1 MDRRKSLKTLLIGGF
16 TVGAVAE
23 ACNQPEKE
31 KTAPKEEAEAGAVD
45 MKDRMPEEII
55 RDKELAKEVF
65 FTPSEMAVITVLVDI
80 IIPKDE
86 ISGSATD
93 VKVPEFIGFI
103 VNDKPE
109 EELQIPLRGGI
120 RWLQLESVKRFDKSF
135 TDLSNAQQLQ
145 IVDDIAYPAKAKPEF
160 LQGVT
165 FFTLMRNLTVT
176 GFYTT
181 EVGFKDI
188 GYVGNRPNQW
198 NGVPDDVLKH
208 YNMAYTEKEL
218 KECISFDKA

>member
-1 MDRRKSLKTLLIGGF
+1 MDRRKSLKTLFIGGLS
-16 TVGAVAE
+16 VGAVAE
-23 ACNQPEKE
+23 ACNQPKKE
-31 KTAPKEEAEAGAVD
+31 NATSKDEPVTVD
-45 MKDRMPEEII
+45 SKIRMPEELIQ
-55 RDKELAKEVF
+55 DKKIAEEVF
-65 FTPSEMAVITVLVDI
+65 FTAAEMAVISVLADI
-80 IIPKDE
+80 IIPKDD

-93 VKVPEFIGFI
+93 VKVPEFIAFI
-103 VNDKPE
+103 VNDKPD
-109 EELQIPLRGGI
+109 ELQVPLRGGI
-120 RWLQLESVKRFDKSF
+120 RWLELESLKRFDRSF
-135 TDLSNAQQLQ
+135 VNLSNTQQLQ

-165 FFTLMRNLTVT
+165 FFNLMRNLTVT

-181 EVGFKDI
+181 EAGFKDI
-188 GYVGNRPNQW
+188 GYMGNKPNQW

>member
-1 MDRRKSLKTLLIGGF
+1 MDRRKSLKTLLVGGLS
-16 TVGAVAE
+16 VGAVAE

-31 KTAPKEEAEAGAVD
+31 KIMSKEEPVSADNKV
-45 MKDRMPEEII
+45 RMPEEII
-55 RDKELAKEVF
+55 HDKKIAGEVF
-65 FTPSEMAVITVLVDI
+65 FTAAEMAVITVLVDI
-80 IIPKDE
+80 IIPKDDM
-86 ISGSATD
+86 SGSATD
-93 VKVPEFIGFI
+93 VKVPEFIAFI
-103 VNDKPE
+103 VNDKPD
-109 EELQIPLRGGI
+109 ELQVPLRGGI
-120 RWLQLESVKRFDKSF
+120 RWLELESLKRFDKSF
-135 TDLSNAQQLQ
+135 TNLSNAQQLQ
-145 IVDDIAYPAKAKPEF
+145 IVDDIAYPEKKKSEF
-160 LQGVT
+160 SQGVT

-181 EVGFKDI
+181 EAGFKDI

>member
-1 MDRRKSLKTLLIGGF
+1 MDRRKSLKTLLIGGLS
-16 TVGAVAE
+16 VGAVAG

-31 KTAPKEEAEAGAVD
+31 KIKSKEEPVAADNKV
-45 MKDRMPEEII
+45 RMPEEIV
-55 RDKELAKEVF
+55 RDKKIAEEVF
-65 FTPSEMAVITVLVDI
+65 FTAAEMAVISVLADI
-80 IIPKDE
+80 IIPKDN

-93 VKVPEFIGFI
+93 VKVPEFIAFI
-103 VNDKPE
+103 VNDQPDE
-109 EELQIPLRGGI
+109 FQVPLRGGI
-120 RWLQLESVKRFDKSF
+120 RWLELESLKRFDRSF
-135 TDLSNAQQLQ
+135 VNLSNSQQLQ

-160 LQGVT
+160 LQGVS

-181 EVGFKDI
+181 EAGFKDI
-188 GYVGNRPNQW
+188 GYMGNKPNQW

-218 KECISFDKA
+218 KECISFDKV

>member
-1 MDRRKSLKTLLIGGF
+1 MDRRKSLKTLFIGGL

-23 ACNQPEKE
+23 ACNQPKKE
-31 KTAPKEEAEAGAVD
+31 NPTPKDEPVAAD
-45 MKDRMPEEII
+45 SSIRMPEEII
-55 RDKELAKEVF
+55 QDKKIAAEVF
-65 FTPSEMAVITVLVDI
+65 FTAAEMAVIGVLADI
-80 IIPKDE
+80 IIPKDN

-93 VKVPEFIGFI
+93 VKVPEFIAFI
-103 VNDKPE
+103 VNDRPDE
-109 EELQIPLRGGI
+109 FQVPLRGGI
-120 RWLQLESVKRFDKSF
+120 RWLDLESSKRFDKSF
-135 TDLSNAQQLQ
+135 VNLSNTQQLQ

-160 LQGVT
+160 SQGVT
-165 FFTLMRNLTVT
+165 FFNLMRNLTVT

-188 GYVGNRPNQW
+188 GYMGNRPNQW

-218 KECISFDKA
+218 KECISFDKV

>member
-1 MDRRKSLKTLLIGGF
+1 M
-16 TVGAVAE
+16 GAVAE
-23 ACNQPEKE
+23 ACNQPKKE
-31 KTAPKEEAEAGAVD
+31 NATSKDEPVTVD
-45 MKDRMPEEII
+45 SKIRMPEELIQ
-55 RDKELAKEVF
+55 DKKIAEEVF
-65 FTPSEMAVITVLVDI
+65 FTAAEMAVISVLADI
-80 IIPKDE
+80 IIPKDD

-93 VKVPEFIGFI
+93 VKVPEFIAFI
-103 VNDKPE
+103 VNDKPD
-109 EELQIPLRGGI
+109 ELQVPLRGGI
-120 RWLQLESVKRFDKSF
+120 RWLELESLKRFDRSF
-135 TDLSNAQQLQ
+135 VNLSNTQQLQ

-165 FFTLMRNLTVT
+165 FFNLMRNLTVT

-181 EVGFKDI
+181 EAGFKDI
-188 GYVGNRPNQW
+188 GYMGNKPNQW

>member
-1 MDRRKSLKTLLIGGF
+1 MDRRKSLKTLLIGGLS
-16 TVGAVAE
+16 VGVVAE

-31 KTAPKEEAEAGAVD
+31 KLTPKEEPAAAD
-45 MKDRMPEEII
+45 IKDRMPEEII
-55 RDKELAKEVF
+55 HDKKIAGEVF
-65 FTPSEMAVITVLVDI
+65 FTAAEMAVITILVDV

-93 VKVPEFIGFI
+93 VKVPEFIAFI

-109 EELQIPLRGGI
+109 ELQVPLRGGI
-120 RWLQLESVKRFDKSF
+120 RWLELESSKRFDKSF
-135 TDLSNAQQLQ
+135 TNLSNAQQLQ

-165 FFTLMRNLTVT
+165 FFNLMRNLTVT

-188 GYVGNRPNQW
+188 GYMGNRPNQW

>member
-1 MDRRKSLKTLLIGGF
+1 MDRRKSLKTLLIGGLS
-16 TVGAVAE
+16 VGAVAD
-23 ACNQPEKE
+23 ACNQPEKD
-31 KTAPKEEAEAGAVD
+31 KIRSKEEPAAAD
-45 MKDRMPEEII
+45 IKDRMPEEII
-55 RDKELAKEVF
+55 HDKKIAGEVF
-65 FTPSEMAVITVLVDI
+65 FTPAEMAVITVLVDI
-80 IIPKDE
+80 IIPKDD

-93 VKVPEFIGFI
+93 VKVPEFIAFI
-103 VNDKPE
+103 VNDKPD
-109 EELQIPLRGGI
+109 ELQVPLRGGI
-120 RWLQLESVKRFDKSF
+120 RWLELESSKRFDKSF
-135 TDLSNAQQLQ
+135 TNLSNAQQLQ

-165 FFTLMRNLTVT
+165 FFTLMRNLTIT

>member
-23 ACNQPEKE
+23 ACNQPDKE
-31 KTAPKEEAEAGAVD
+31 KVAPKEEAATAVED
-45 MKDRMPEEII
+45 KSRMPEELIH
-55 RDKELAKEVF
+55 DKEIEAEVF
-65 FTPSEMAVITVLVDI
+65 FTPAEMAVISVLVDI

-93 VKVPEFIGFI
+93 VKVPEFIAFI
-103 VNDKPE
+103 VNDKPAD
-109 EELQIPLRGGI
+109 ELQVPLRGGI
-120 RWLQLESVKRFDKSF
+120 RWLELESSKRFDKSF
-135 TDLSNAQQLQ
+135 TSLSNAQQLQ

-181 EVGFKDI
+181 EVGFKDV
-188 GYVGNRPNQW
+188 GYMGNVPNQW
-198 NGVPDDVLKH
+198 NGVPDAVLKQ

-218 KECISFDKA
+218 KECVSFDKA

>member
-1 MDRRKSLKTLLIGGF
+1 MDRRKSLKTLLIGGL

-23 ACNQPEKE
+23 ACNQPKKE
-31 KTAPKEEAEAGAVD
+31 KVSSKEEPVAADRSV
-45 MKDRMPEEII
+45 RMPEEII
-55 RDKELAKEVF
+55 QDKKIAEEVF
-65 FTPSEMAVITVLVDI
+65 FTAAEMAVISVLADI
-80 IIPKDE
+80 IIPKDDV
-86 ISGSATD
+86 SGSATD
-93 VKVPEFIGFI
+93 VKVPEFVAFI
-103 VNDKPE
+103 VNDKPD
-109 EELQIPLRGGI
+109 ELQVPLRGGI
-120 RWLQLESVKRFDKSF
+120 RWLDLESSKRFDKSF
-135 TDLSNAQQLQ
+135 VNLSNTQQLQ

-165 FFTLMRNLTVT
+165 FFNLMRNLTVT

-188 GYVGNRPNQW
+188 GYMGNKPNQW

-218 KECISFDKA
+218 KECISFDKV

>member
-1 MDRRKSLKTLLIGGF
+1 MDRRKSLKTLLIGGLS
-16 TVGAVAE
+16 VGAVAE

-31 KTAPKEEAEAGAVD
+31 KTTPKEETVAVD
-45 MKDRMPEEII
+45 NKDRMPEEII
-55 RDKELAKEVF
+55 HDKKIAEEVF
-65 FTPSEMAVITVLVDI
+65 FTAAEMAVITVLVDI
-80 IIPKDE
+80 IIPKDD
-86 ISGSATD
+86 ISASATD
-93 VKVPEFIGFI
+93 VKVPEFIAFT
-103 VNDKPE
+103 VNDKPD
-109 EELQIPLRGGI
+109 ELQVPLRGGI
-120 RWLQLESVKRFDKSF
+120 RWLELESSKRFNKSF
-135 TDLSNAQQLQ
+135 TNLSNTQQLQ

-181 EVGFKDI
+181 EAGFKDI
-188 GYVGNRPNQW
+188 GYLGNRPNQW

>member
-1 MDRRKSLKTLLIGGF
+1 MNRRKSLKTLLVGGLS
-16 TVGAVAE
+16 VGVVAE

-31 KTAPKEEAEAGAVD
+31 KLTSKVESVAVD
-45 MKDRMPEEII
+45 NNIRMPEEII
-55 RDKELAKEVF
+55 HDKKISEEVF
-65 FTPSEMAVITVLVDI
+65 FTSDEMAVISVLADI

-86 ISGSATD
+86 ISGNATD
-93 VKVPEFIGFI
+93 VKVPEFIAFI
-103 VNDKPE
+103 VNDKPD
-109 EELQIPLRGGI
+109 ELQVPLRGGI
-120 RWLQLESVKRFDKSF
+120 RWLELESFKRFDKSF
-135 TDLSNAQQLQ
+135 TNLSNVQQLQ

-160 LQGVT
+160 SQGVA
-165 FFTLMRNLTVT
+165 FFNLMRNLTIT

-188 GYVGNRPNQW
+188 GYMGNKPNQW
-198 NGVPDDVLKH
+198 NGVPNDVLSH

>member
-1 MDRRKSLKTLLIGGF
+1 MDRRKSLKTLLIGGLS
-16 TVGAVAE
+16 VGAVAE
-23 ACNQPEKE
+23 ACNQPGKE
-31 KTAPKEEAEAGAVD
+31 KSTSKEEPVATDSSV
-45 MKDRMPEEII
+45 RMPEEII
-55 RDKELAKEVF
+55 HDKKIAEEVF
-65 FTPSEMAVITVLVDI
+65 FTAAEMGVITVLVDI
-80 IIPKDE
+80 IIPKDG

-93 VKVPEFIGFI
+93 VKVPEFIAFI
-103 VNDKPE
+103 VNDKPD
-109 EELQIPLRGGI
+109 ELQVPLRGGI
-120 RWLQLESVKRFDKSF
+120 RWLELESSKRFDKSF
-135 TDLSNAQQLQ
+135 ANLSNTQQLQ

-188 GYVGNRPNQW
+188 GYMGNRPNQW

-208 YNMAYTEKEL
+208 YKMAYTEKEL

>member
-1 MDRRKSLKTLLIGGF
+1 MDRRKSLKTLLIGGLS
-16 TVGAVAE
+16 VGVVAE

-31 KTAPKEEAEAGAVD
+31 KVAPKDEPVAVED
-45 MKDRMPEEII
+45 KTRMPEEII
-55 RDKELAKEVF
+55 HDKKIAEEVF
-65 FTPSEMAVITVLVDI
+65 FTPAEMAVIAVLVDI

-93 VKVPEFIGFI
+93 VKVPEFIEFI
-103 VNDKPE
+103 VKDKPE
-109 EELQIPLRGGI
+109 EELRVPLRGGI
-120 RWLQLESVKRFDKSF
+120 RWLELESVKRFDKSF
-135 TDLSNAQQLQ
+135 TNLSSAQQIQ

-208 YNMAYTEKEL
+208 YNLAYTEKEL